1 MEPSINDGNAMSC
14 NKKKRPKNSEKLNRD
29 LQRWQRKR
37 ATIGKYTQ
45 EKLGFSVVG
54 RSIELDIYETNR

>member
-1 MEPSINDGNAMSC
+1 MEPSIKDQNTMPG
-14 NKKKRPKNSEKLNRD
+14 NKKKRPKNSERLNRD

-45 EKLGFSVVG
+45 EKLGSSVVD
-54 RSIELDIYETNR
+54 RSIELDIYKTKR